1 MQERN
6 NCCLGKILKLI
17 QKLQCA
23 CECEQID
30 NTCSKPFLGTPV
42 NVECYNTRPITF
54 YGCNNNLIEINYTA
68 TINGETQEGKTSIF
82 RVEKVEGCCV
92 LVCLLLA
99 NPDNSEGARE
109 YITLRQSATINL
121 DCVCA
126 IKCLGDTIVD
136 L

>member
-54 YGCNNNLIEINYTA
+54 YGCNNNLIEINYSDEA
-68 TINGETQEGKTSIF
+68 IDDIIKNNSFKLHRPALKFLKLCNKSSKYYHQYIESIH
-82 RVEKVEGCCV
+82 
-92 LVCLLLA
+92 
-99 NPDNSEGARE
+99 
-109 YITLRQSATINL
+109 
-121 DCVCA
+121 
-126 IKCLGDTIVD
+126 
-136 L
+136 